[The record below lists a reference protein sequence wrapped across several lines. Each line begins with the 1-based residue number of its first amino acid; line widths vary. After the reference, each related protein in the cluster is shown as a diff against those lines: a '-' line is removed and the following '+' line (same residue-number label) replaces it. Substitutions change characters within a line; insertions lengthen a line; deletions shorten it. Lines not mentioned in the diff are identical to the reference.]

1 MAAKKKFGVRV
12 GYVWVDRF
20 DKPQADT
27 REVEL
32 DLDDPVQNRLYET
45 QKHKLEDV
53 ESSKRHHQEIED
65 RRVQGRMMAS
75 PMNRMAP
82 QREQRSGGAPEK
94 KPAEKTD

>member
-20 DKPQADT
+20 DKPQADV

-32 DLDDPVQNRLYET
+32 DLDDPVQSRLYET

-53 ESSKRHHQEIED
+53 ESSKRHHQEIEE
-65 RRVQGRMMAS
+65 RRMQGRMMAS

-82 QREQRSGGAPEK
+82 QREQRSGAPEK
-94 KPAEKTD
+94 KTEKAD